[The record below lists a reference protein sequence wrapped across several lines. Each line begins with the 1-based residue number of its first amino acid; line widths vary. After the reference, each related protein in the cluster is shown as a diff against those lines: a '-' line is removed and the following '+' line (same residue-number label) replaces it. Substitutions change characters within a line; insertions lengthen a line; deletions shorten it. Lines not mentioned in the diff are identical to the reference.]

1 MVERRRRGQ
10 GTFADKRKPLT
21 DHVIEV
27 GGPDTLPQLD
37 QRGFICVLT
46 GFSGSIPTVALLIRQ
61 VRLQEVQPPETDRDD
76 PAFCMAMA

>member
-10 GTFADKRKPLT
+10 GTFADKRKPPT

-37 QRGFICVLT
+37 QRGFI